1 MRKLTQLHY
10 AIKYSTHPSFNFTYT
25 HRLSN
30 CGQNPNSLSMTRI
43 LNCAKHEPTIKH
55 HKFHFIQSYEIEYD
69 EEKIGIGGHCKTS
82 TSRFQISFL
91 KEPIRKT

>member
-10 AIKYSTHPSFNFTYT
+10 AIKHSTHPSFNFTHT
-25 HRLSN
+25 HTQIKQLW
-30 CGQNPNSLSMTRI
+30 P
-43 LNCAKHEPTIKH
+43 KHEPTIKH

-69 EEKIGIGGHCKTS
+69 EEKIGIGVHCKTS
-82 TSRFQISFL
+82 TSWFQFNFF